1 MKTRSLPCCPAL
13 PHAGQPCAVQPKE
26 LSLKNCRQRCGPSHA
41 PSGHNF
47 SKPFTPLD
55 KLCPGYSS
63 LLDGFIPRGKA
74 LLPVIAEQGGTP
86 ALRETARAIGDTAK
100 WWP

>member
-1 MKTRSLPCCPAL
+1 LGGITKIPCGHLPR
-13 PHAGQPCAVQPKE
+13 AVQAQY
-26 LSLKNCRQRCGPSHA
+26 LSLTNYPQRYGPLHA
-41 PSGHNF
+41 TSGLNF

-86 ALRETARAIGDTAK
+86 GRDLRETARAIVDTAN